1 MTSSEAVYLP
11 VNLLVADLVTCWSR
25 TPCSHLSRA
34 SPRPQQKVLA
44 VEFSEQPRLPGRAL
58 DHRRGGAP
66 VTE

>member
-1 MTSSEAVYLP
+1 MTSGEAVYLL
-11 VNLLVADLVTCWSR
+11 VNLLVADAV
-25 TPCSHLSRA
+25 LSPVQGVPLA
-34 SPRPQQKVLA
+34 PRQKVLA